1 LADENLVMKFPAP
14 LIRGTLIK
22 RYKRFLADVRLE
34 DGREIVAHCAN
45 SGSMLTVCDPGSEVW
60 VSPAANPDRKLQF
73 SWELIRVGRGLV
85 GINTMHPNKL
95 AAEAILDGT
104 IAELQNYANLR
115 REVKYGKNSRIDL
128 LLEAPDRPP
137 CFVEVKNVTLV
148 RNKGRAEFPDSVTT
162 RGAKHLDELI
172 DQVGLGNRAVML
184 YLAQRS
190 DCTDFAACD
199 DIDPTYATGL
209 VKARRAGV
217 EVLVYGCRVTA
228 KEIKVVRPISI
239 AALTGN

>member
-1 LADENLVMKFPAP
+1 MKFPAP

-22 RYKRFLADVRLE
+22 RYKRFLADVLLE

-45 SGSMLTVCDPGSEVW
+45 SGSMLTVCEPGSEVW

-73 SWELIRVGRGLV
+73 SWELIRVGRCLV

-95 AAEAILDGT
+95 AAEAIADGT
-104 IAELQNYANLR
+104 IVELQSYATIR

-128 LLEAPDRPP
+128 LLESPARPP

-148 RNKGRAEFPDSVTT
+148 RNKAFAEFPDSVTA

-172 DQVGLGNRAVML
+172 DQVALGNRAVML
-184 YLAQRS
+184 YLAQRG
-190 DCTDFAACD
+190 DCTSFAAAH
-199 DIDPTYATGL
+199 DIDPAYARGL
-209 VKARRAGV
+209 IAARRAGV
-217 EVLVYGCRVTA
+217 EVLAYCCRVTA
-228 KEIKVVRPISI
+228 KEIKVVKPMSFS
-239 AALTGN
+239 AFTGN